1 MTRLKEQPVVRTER
15 NQGSSAEPPV
25 GQSQSQSHLQQVTVD
40 NQTIFNAEKILKRR
54 KRKGKNQYLVKW
66 LGYPKSQSTWEA
78 EENILDKRLI
88 ENFKKSLCWLLRK
101 LQQLLFYSYC

>member
-54 KRKGKNQYLVKW
+54 KTQRKESIF
-66 LGYPKSQSTWEA
+66 SQMA
-78 EENILDKRLI
+78 RLPEKPVHI
-88 ENFKKSLCWLLRK
+88 GSRRKHFGQAFDRK
-101 LQQLLFYSYC
+101 L

>member
-66 LGYPKSQSTWEA
+66 LGYPKSQST
-78 EENILDKRLI
+78 
-88 ENFKKSLCWLLRK
+88 
-101 LQQLLFYSYC
+101 

>member
-40 NQTIFNAEKILKRR
+40 DQTIFNAEKILKRR

-66 LGYPKSQSTWEA
+66 LGYPKSQST
-78 EENILDKRLI
+78 
-88 ENFKKSLCWLLRK
+88 
-101 LQQLLFYSYC
+101 